1 MTPLF
6 TIQEAPLAKIAVRYV
21 NPGEFFIVEVGS
33 TKEIHLRLP
42 DDYPADEM
50 GGKIVALHFGK
61 EPRYLRF
68 PEQTEVTVTRS
79 EITLYKQSPIW
90 HD

>member
-1 MTPLF
+1 MGTPLF
-6 TIQEAPLAKIAVRYV
+6 SIQEAPAVQMAVRHV
-21 NPGEFFIVEVGS
+21 QPGEFFLLKVGS
-33 TKEIHLRLP
+33 INEIYLRLP

-68 PEQTEVTVTRS
+68 PEQTEVTVTHS
-79 EITLYKQSPIW
+79 EITLWKQSLG
-90 HD
+90 